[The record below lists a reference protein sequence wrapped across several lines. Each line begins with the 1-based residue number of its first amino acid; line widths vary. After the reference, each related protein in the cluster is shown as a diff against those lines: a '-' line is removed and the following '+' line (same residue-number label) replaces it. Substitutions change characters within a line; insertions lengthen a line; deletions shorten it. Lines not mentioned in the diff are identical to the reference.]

1 MGAEGASAPSGRK
14 VLALLVA
21 LFAVG
26 ILVLVQATMAQ
37 RDEPPPSNAPTESTA
52 RTGE

>member
-26 ILVLVQATMAQ
+26 ILVLVQATIAQ
-37 RDEPPPSNAPTESTA
+37 RDEPLPSKTQTDSTV
-52 RTGE
+52 RTAE

>member
-14 VLALLVA
+14 VLVLLVA

-26 ILVLVQATMAQ
+26 ILVLVQATIAQ
-37 RDEPPPSNAPTESTA
+37 RDEPVPSKAPPDSTA
-52 RTGE
+52 RTAE